1 MDFNLSNYSIN
12 NPGDYGVFEGLAND
26 TSTVIGGLSDNLSS
40 SLEDLADGEILSAAD
55 GEILSACSGVIGTA
69 GSLAC
74 GVIETGCGF
83 ITNTIDSISDFVGF
97 DD

>member
-1 MDFNLSNYSIN
+1 MNMRNEMDFNLSNYSIN

-26 TSTVIGGLSDNLSS
+26 TSTTVGTLCDNLSS
-40 SLEDLADGEILSAAD
+40 SLEDLAD

-83 ITNTIDSISDFVGF
+83 ITNTIDSISDFFGF